1 MAQQNEFL
9 NRSVR
14 GSRKLQ
20 ALESHSTPQSPTG
33 VVNDA
38 YSSADDVDLASPSAD
53 EDDVQSESLH
63 RVIGEYCSA
72 ATCRP
77 KFCVPLRVGCC
88 GEVLDV
94 CSEGAQ
100 FESRPRH

>member
-1 MAQQNEFL
+1 LQEAIRRRKAEEDRVAQQNEFL

-38 YSSADDVDLASPSAD
+38 YSSADDVDLAPPSAAE
-53 EDDVQSESLH
+53 EDKSECLH

-72 ATCRP
+72 AN
-77 KFCVPLRVGCC
+77 L
-88 GEVLDV
+88 
-94 CSEGAQ
+94 
-100 FESRPRH
+100 